1 MFTQRAPD
9 LTDSAE
15 RCQSEK
21 PSVPWEVNRK
31 KDDWQREY
39 VNDGLTHKRNTKI
52 DRGDGGWKKAD
63 FDIIR
68 LKKKKKKRLFTT
80 S

>member
-9 LTDSAE
+9 LTRSAE
-15 RCQSEK
+15 RRQSGK
-21 PSVPWEVNRK
+21 PSVPWEVNR

-39 VNDGLTHKRNTKI
+39 VNDGLTHKRNTEM
-52 DRGDGGWKKAD
+52 DRGDGGWMKAD

-68 LKKKKKKRLFTT
+68 
-80 S
+80 